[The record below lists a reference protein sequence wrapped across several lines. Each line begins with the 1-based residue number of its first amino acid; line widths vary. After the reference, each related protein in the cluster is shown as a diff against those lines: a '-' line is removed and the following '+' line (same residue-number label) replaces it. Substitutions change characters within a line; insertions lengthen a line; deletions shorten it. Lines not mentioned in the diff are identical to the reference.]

1 MKDAFEFMTAT
12 SSACKDIISSEDPDS
27 EHPDLPD
34 LSEVA
39 QDNISQTTAAICSR
53 TLSKLVSL
61 RIQLVAKSD
70 FVARSIT

>member
-1 MKDAFEFMTAT
+1 MKDAFDFMTAT
-12 SSACKDIISSEDPDS
+12 SSACKDIISSEDPES

-39 QDNISQTTAAICSR
+39 QDNISQTTAAICNSTFFR
-53 TLSKLVSL
+53 LVSL

-70 FVARSIT
+70 FVARYIT